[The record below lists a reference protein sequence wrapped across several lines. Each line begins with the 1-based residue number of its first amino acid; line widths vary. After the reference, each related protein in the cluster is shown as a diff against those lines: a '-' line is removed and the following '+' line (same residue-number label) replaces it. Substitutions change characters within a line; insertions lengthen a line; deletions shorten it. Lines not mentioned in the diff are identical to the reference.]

1 MAAVVKQSIR
11 ENDVVELL
19 DGVDRWPAGTGGT
32 VISER
37 GKWKLIEISDER
49 GMALDYVSAPE
60 PRLRLL
66 AQHSE

>member
-1 MAAVVKQSIR
+1 MAVVKHAIK

-19 DGVDRWPAGTGGT
+19 DGVDKWPPGTGGT

-37 GKWKLIEISDER
+37 GEWKLIEISDE
-49 GMALDYVSAPE
+49 GGVALDYVSAPE

-66 AQHSE
+66 AKHGE